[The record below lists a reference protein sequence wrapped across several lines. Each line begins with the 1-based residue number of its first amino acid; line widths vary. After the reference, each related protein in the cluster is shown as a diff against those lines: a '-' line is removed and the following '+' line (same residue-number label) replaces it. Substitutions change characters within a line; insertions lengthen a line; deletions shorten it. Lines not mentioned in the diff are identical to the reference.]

1 MEITI
6 PQTHL
11 AQLDEI
17 RQLNGIEWKDFFGN
31 ILARSEELVPLT
43 LPINM
48 GECIA
53 RNTLRD
59 KLTLWADNIKRNM
72 TAIDESADVI
82 DLEGVKDTHVLII
95 GNGQSYK
102 DHLDDIKQFQG
113 VKMCCE
119 INLVPLLK
127 AGIVPDYVMSLDG
140 EDLLCEHLENP
151 IVEKYAGRITAILSS
166 TVHPKIIER
175 WPGKMAFITP
185 WLDDMDELKSIT
197 KVMQM
202 FTKKTVLRTGGNVGS
217 FMWFV
222 AAFLEAKSIAMIGL
236 DFSYPLATTPYLSD
250 TQAWSWL
257 NHLPREEILKHYTKK
272 TTPAGVEVITESCFS
287 TMAGGLISWIRAK
300 PEIRTIQLSEYS
312 IVTGVG
318 INQLN
323 FKDYLKEQAGGED
336 HTK

>member
-6 PQTHL
+6 PENHL
-11 AQLDEI
+11 KQLDEL
-17 RQLNGIEWKDFFGN
+17 RQLNNVEWKDFFGN
-31 ILARSEELVPLT
+31 MLVRKDELVPLT

-59 KLTLWADNIKRNM
+59 KLALWADNIKRNM
-72 TAIDESADVI
+72 RVIDEWMDVI

-102 DHLDDIKQFQG
+102 DHLDDIKKFRG
-113 VKMCCE
+113 VVMCCE
-119 INLVPLLK
+119 INLASLLRE
-127 AGIVPDYVMSLDG
+127 GIVPDFMMSLDG
-140 EDLLCEHLENP
+140 EDMLCEHLEDP
-151 IVEKYAGRITAILSS
+151 IIKEHADRITAIFSA
-166 TVHPKIIER
+166 TVHPGIIER
-175 WPGKMAFITP
+175 WPGKMAFMTP
-185 WLDDMDELKSIT
+185 WLDDINELKSIT

-236 DFSYPLATTPYLSD
+236 DFSYVLANTPYLHD
-250 TQAWSWL
+250 TQAWGWL

-272 TTPAGVEVITESCFS
+272 TTPAGVEVITETTFD
-287 TMAGGLISWIRAK
+287 TMAGGLISWIRAH

-312 IVTGVG
+312 IVTGDG
-318 INQLN
+318 IDLMN
-323 FKDYLKEQAGGED
+323 FKEYLEELECLD
-336 HTK
+336 

>member
-6 PQTHL
+6 PAEHL
-11 AQLDEI
+11 QQLDEL
-17 RQLNGIEWKDFFGN
+17 RQLNNIEWKDFFGN
-31 ILARSEELVPLT
+31 MLARKDELVPLT

-59 KLTLWADNIKRNM
+59 KLALWADNIKRNM
-72 TAIDESADVI
+72 TAIDESMDII
-82 DLEGVKDTHVLII
+82 DLVDAEAHANTHVLII
-95 GNGQSYK
+95 GNGQSYR
-102 DHLDDIKQFQG
+102 DHLDDIKKFKG
-113 VKMCCE
+113 AILCCE

-127 AGIVPDYVMSLDG
+127 AGIVPDCMMSLDG
-140 EDLLCEHLENP
+140 EDLLCKHLEDP
-151 IVEKYAGRITAILSS
+151 IVEQYADKIIGMFST
-166 TVHPKIIER
+166 TVHPGIIER

-272 TTPAGVEVITESCFS
+272 TTPAGVEVITETTFD

-300 PEIRTIQLSEYS
+300 PEISTIQLSEYS

-318 INQLN
+318 IELMN
-323 FKDYLKEQAGGED
+323 FKDYLGE
-336 HTK
+336 